1 MTRFILSFFILF
13 TCPYVGHSKSYI
25 PKKKISKYCP
35 VERKFRYV
43 RKFER
48 HHTLGDY
55 DGDGQ
60 EEMLYESLIST
71 ITHERIDSIVF
82 YNEYG
87 GLVDTVCRL
96 DPVLELKTTNEIPDL
111 MLSHGCQVF
120 GLHGIVNLGDVNG
133 RPGDEIALVV
143 QWADWSNLNTC
154 RIYSLAPDGWDLI
167 NTFSVHEYVFYNQD
181 ENDQSMEGVIEFY
194 KGEWVYNAYD
204 WEDGMEIWRKLK
216 L

>member
-1 MTRFILSFFILF
+1 MSRFTLFLFILLASPQL
-13 TCPYVGHSKSYI
+13 SYSSGVI
-25 PKKKISKYCP
+25 PKKKIPKYCP
-35 VERKFRYV
+35 VERKIRYV
-43 RKFER
+43 QTFKR

-55 DGDGQ
+55 DGDGKD
-60 EEMLYESLIST
+60 EMLYESLVSS

-87 GLVDTVCRL
+87 GLVDTICRL
-96 DPVLELKTTNEIPDL
+96 DPELKLKTTNNIPDL

-120 GLHGIVNLGDVNG
+120 GLHGIVNLGNINDS
-133 RPGDEIALVV
+133 PGDEIALVV

-154 RIYSLAPDGWDLI
+154 RIYTLSSDGWELI
-167 NTFSVHEYVFYNQD
+167 NTFSVHEYVFYEQD
-181 ENDQSMEGVIEFY
+181 EGDQSMEGVIEFFE
-194 KGEWVYNAYD
+194 GEWVYNAYD